1 MEKRKSNLLFFL
13 VVVFITGMVG
23 FFLHSYF
30 VLPQNLITA
39 IGGDTELFK
48 EIQPVFLPSM
58 VYAFVIF
65 FFATG
70 LITWLFI
77 ERQRNITKEIVYIE
91 KFIEQ
96 EKVTKKE
103 NKQQV
108 TKLTEQLPLLKE
120 KLTNATSETRFQ
132 LTINH
137 LCNIT
142 EAVAGAFFI
151 AKEEDA
157 FRYVELIAAYA
168 YQIPDSKILRFEYG
182 EGLVGQ
188 IAKEGKT
195 LQLSVIPEGYIRVLS
210 GLGQSTP
217 SFLLLLP
224 IKNKEEKLVA
234 VVEMASFK
242 EFSKEEIAFI
252 EEVSSHVFSGEFIL

>member
-13 VVVFITGMVG
+13 VIVFIIGMVG

-30 VLPQNLITA
+30 VLPQNLIAA
-39 IGGDTELFK
+39 IGGDTNLFE
-48 EIQPVFLPSM
+48 EIQPIFLPSM
-58 VYAFVIF
+58 VYAFVVF
-65 FFATG
+65 SFATG

-77 ERQRNITKEIVYIE
+77 ERQRNVTKEIIYIE

-103 NKQQV
+103 DTEQT
-108 TKLTEQLPLLKE
+108 TKLTEQLPLLKKE
-120 KLTNATSETRFQ
+120 LTNATSETRFQ

-151 AKEEDA
+151 AKETEA
-157 FRYVELIAAYA
+157 LRYVELIAAYA
-168 YQIPDSKILRFEYG
+168 YQIPDSKTLRFEYG

-188 IAKEGKT
+188 IAKEGKA
-195 LQLSVIPEGYIRVLS
+195 LQISAIPEGYIRILS

-217 SFLLLLP
+217 SYLLLLP
-224 IKNKEEKLVA
+224 IKNKEGVLIA
-234 VVEMASFK
+234 VVEMANFK
-242 EFSKEEIAFI
+242 EFSKEEVTFI
-252 EEVSSHVFSGEFIL
+252 EEISSHVFL